1 MKRNVVAITAGML
14 MFGLALTGC
23 SSSEPTSQNTP
34 EPSVTP
40 TETVEPTETPQ
51 GRFMGQCL
59 DIGIEYSL
67 LMETLSLSNESKWAA
82 AVEKTATFFGSDS
95 DMMAVVVGEDS
106 YESELVKKARGAT
119 RTLQYA
125 LKQPNSAGSP
135 LVTASLDLVD
145 ENYQEFKDVC
155 SIEIGD
161 AIWW

>member
-1 MKRNVVAITAGML
+1 MKRNVLAITAVIL
-14 MFGLALTGC
+14 VSGLALTGC

-40 TETVEPTETPQ
+40 TETAEPTETPQ

-67 LMETLSLSNESKWAA
+67 LMETLSLSNESQWPA
-82 AVEKTATFFGSDS
+82 AVEKTATFFGSDA
-95 DMMAVVVGEDS
+95 DMMAVVVGDDT
-106 YESELVKKARGAT
+106 YESELVKEARGAT

-135 LVTASLDLVD
+135 LVTSSLDLVD

>member
-1 MKRNVVAITAGML
+1 MVL
-14 MFGLALTGC
+14 GLSGC
-23 SSSEPTSQNTP
+23 SSEPQSQSTP
-34 EPSVTP
+34 EATVSPSQTAD
-40 TETVEPTETPQ
+40 PTETPQ
-51 GRFMGQCL
+51 GSFQGKCL

-67 LMETLSLSNESKWAA
+67 LMETLTLSNESQWPA

-95 DMMAVVVGEDS
+95 DMMAVVIGDDS

-135 LVTASLDLVD
+135 LVTASLNLVN

-155 SIEIGD
+155 SAEIGD